1 MATVLDFSKFSF
13 TAEQIRDINEL
24 LYDEVMQAPE
34 ISLIHTIHPNI
45 VFDKEIGFIGEGG
58 LVGVAGQGCDPT
70 PQSWKIGTRTVK
82 WTPKSWEILIEDCW
96 KDLESTC
103 AVYSLKQGVDVSDFS
118 TTDYYAIVVQ
128 VLSVAIKKFI
138 VRLAW
143 FSDTDAKNVSANGVI
158 TNGVDTKYFSII
170 DGFWKQIIAQTTV
183 NAAQRVAIAENT
195 GATYAQQELSPTS
208 VANYLKALKY
218 KASMV
223 LRSMTDAIVP
233 CTQSVYDA
241 WEQYNQGKEIESLYT
256 KLIDGT
262 ETLKAYGMTL
272 MPQPIWDEMIA
283 KYENTGTKLNNPH
296 RAVLTTK
303 SNLNIGVDSEG
314 SFEDMRIWYNPDSRK
329 VKTELMGKA
338 DAKLYNPE
346 LLQVA
351 I

>member
-70 PQSWKIGTRTVK
+70 AQDWKIGTRTVK

-103 AVYSLKQGVDVSDFS
+103 AVYALKQGVDVSDFS

-303 SNLNIGVDSEG
+303 DNLNIGVDKES

-329 VKTELMGKA
+329 VKTEMMGKA

>member
-1 MATVLDFSKFSF
+1 MAAVLDFSKFSF

-70 PQSWKIGTRTVK
+70 AQDWKIGTRSVK

-103 AVYSLKQGVDVSDFS
+103 AVYALKQGVDISDFS

-128 VLSVAIKKFI
+128 VLSAAIKKFV

-143 FSDTDAKNVSANGVI
+143 FNDTDAKNVSANGVI
-158 TNGVDTKYFSII
+158 TNGVDTRYFSII

-183 NAAQRVAIAENT
+183 NPAQRVAITENT
-195 GATYAQQELSPTS
+195 GATYAQQELAPTS
-208 VANYLKALKY
+208 AANYLKALKY

-233 CTQSVYDA
+233 CTQSIYDA

-262 ETLKAYGMTL
+262 ETLKDYGMTL
-272 MPQPIWDEMIA
+272 MPQPIWDEMIV

-303 SNLNIGVDSEG
+303 GNLNIGVDKES

-329 VKTELMGKA
+329 VKTEVMGKA

>member
-70 PQSWKIGTRTVK
+70 AQDWKIGTRTVK

-103 AVYSLKQGVDVSDFS
+103 AVYALKQGVDVSDFS

-314 SFEDMRIWYNPDSRK
+314 SFEDMRIWYTPDSRK

-338 DAKLYNPE
+338 DAKLYSPE

>member
-70 PQSWKIGTRTVK
+70 AQDWKIGTRTVK

-103 AVYSLKQGVDVSDFS
+103 AVYALKQGVDVSDFS

-256 KLIDGT
+256 NLINGT
-262 ETLKAYGMTL
+262 KTLKAYNMTL
-272 MPQPIWDEMIA
+272 VPLPIWDEMIL

-303 SNLNIGVDSEG
+303 SNLNIGVDKES

-329 VKTELMGKA
+329 VKTELMGKF

>member
-70 PQSWKIGTRTVK
+70 AQDWKIGTRTVK

-103 AVYSLKQGVDVSDFS
+103 AVYALKQGVDVSDFS

>member
-70 PQSWKIGTRTVK
+70 AQDWKIGTRSVK

-103 AVYSLKQGVDVSDFS
+103 AVYALKQGVDISDFS

-170 DGFWKQIIAQTTV
+170 DGFWKQIITQTTV

-208 VANYLKALKY
+208 AANYLKALKY

-223 LRSMTDAIVP
+223 LRNMTDAIVP

-303 SNLNIGVDSEG
+303 SNLNIGVDKES

>member
-70 PQSWKIGTRTVK
+70 AQDWKIGTRTVK

-103 AVYSLKQGVDVSDFS
+103 AVYALKQGVDVSDFS

-158 TNGVDTKYFSII
+158 TKYFSII

-303 SNLNIGVDSEG
+303 DNLNIGVDKES

-329 VKTELMGKA
+329 VKTEMMGKA

>member
-70 PQSWKIGTRTVK
+70 AQDWKIGTRTVK

-103 AVYSLKQGVDVSDFS
+103 AVYALKQGVDVSDFS

-329 VKTELMGKA
+329 VKTEVMGKA